1 MTVERPSVFL
11 TLVRRSV
18 IPIGCRMSD
27 PPADPKPEPFTVS
40 TLLQTTPALAKE
52 RAPALA
58 AAAAKIFDY
67 AQYLLDDDEKLT
79 RTGALNA
86 EARELLRK
94 RILELTADT
103 DLEPADDKTEG
114 G

>member
-1 MTVERPSVFL
+1 
-11 TLVRRSV
+11 
-18 IPIGCRMSD
+18 MSD
-27 PPADPKPEPFTVS
+27 PPAEQKPEPFTVS
-40 TLLQTTPALAKE
+40 TLLQQTPALAG
-52 RAPALA
+52 APALA

-94 RILELTADT
+94 RVLELTADT
-103 DLEPADDKTEG
+103 DLEPAEEKAEDG
-114 G
+114 